1 MPSRRLRPTIAIL
14 VRHGLTATTG
24 TVLPGRAKGLHL
36 AGQGA
41 RQAAVVAQRIA
52 SLRHSPVAV
61 YASPLERAV
70 ETARPIADML
80 GLELDV
86 EQGLLECDFGD
97 WTGESLAKL
106 RCRREWNSV
115 QYRPAGFRSPGG
127 ESIREMQ
134 ERAVGTIDAL
144 VERHRG
150 ESFVAVS
157 HADPI
162 KAVVASAAGTP
173 LDLFQRFAIAPCSVS
188 AIAYGEDGPSVLC
201 TSSTASL
208 DQAGLA

>member
-1 MPSRRLRPTIAIL
+1 
-14 VRHGLTATTG
+14 
-24 TVLPGRAKGLHL
+24 
-36 AGQGA
+36 
-41 RQAAVVAQRIA
+41 
-52 SLRHSPVAV
+52 
-61 YASPLERAV
+61 
-70 ETARPIADML
+70 
-80 GLELDV
+80 
-86 EQGLLECDFGD
+86 
-97 WTGESLAKL
+97 
-106 RCRREWNSV
+106 
-115 QYRPAGFRSPGG
+115 
-127 ESIREMQ
+127 MQ

-173 LDLFQRFAIAPCSVS
+173 LDLFQRFVIAPCSVS

-208 DQAGLA
+208 DEAGLV